1 MKMKNIKKVLLFII
15 VATSIGNAQNKLTGK
30 VTDFKS
36 RPVTKAKVFLD
47 SIYSNVET
55 DKNGDFEILIPEKTS
70 VINIY
75 SDEYGLLSSKFNNE
89 NKMNFIFLEAE
100 KSKKHKKGDKVSLV
114 YSASEQ
120 KYQVNNSHSI
130 NASEDKNRTV
140 YNTIYD
146 MIRGRL
152 AGVSVSRDNKITIR
166 GVSSVRNTSEPL
178 FVVDGAI
185 VSGIDHILPN
195 NVKEINVLKDAE
207 ASIYG
212 AQGSSGV
219 IVITTKQ

>member
-1 MKMKNIKKVLLFII
+1 MKNIKKILLVII
-15 VATSIGNAQNKLTGK
+15 LISAVGSAQNKLTGK
-30 VTDFKS
+30 VTDFNSKPIS
-36 RPVTKAKVFLD
+36 KAKVFLD

-55 DKNGDFEILIPEKTS
+55 DKNGDFEVLLPEKTG

-89 NKMNFIFLEAE
+89 NKMNFIYLEAE
-100 KSKKHKKGDKVSLV
+100 KSKRPKKGSKVSLV

-130 NASEDKNRTV
+130 DASSDKNKTV
-140 YNTIYD
+140 YNTIFD

-178 FVVDGAI
+178 FVVDGSI
-185 VSGIDHILPN
+185 VSGIDHIIPN